1 MAKHKLFL
9 NGEKFVRNLMTTSSG
24 QKEVLVRLVSY
35 FQSGAEAKFRDN
47 LREGKGKSKL

>member
-1 MAKHKLFL
+1 MNSLAKNKLFL

-24 QKEVLVRLVSY
+24 QKEVLVSY
-35 FQSGAEAKFRDN
+35 FQSEAEAKFREN

>member
-24 QKEVLVRLVSY
+24 QKEVLVSY
-35 FQSGAEAKFRDN
+35 FQSEAEVKFRDN